1 MPVTRIVDH
10 LMEFKNSQEMEE
22 YIYLDPKQLK
32 LTDIP
37 RNRSPFQDAYIF
49 IVGGGNYIEYQNL
62 VDYAK
67 VLLSNYYDIAK
78 FVFNCYCITAK
89 NNSW

>member
-1 MPVTRIVDH
+1 
-10 LMEFKNSQEMEE
+10 MEFKNSQEMEE
-22 YIYLDPKQLK
+22 YHYLDPKQLK

-37 RNRSPFQDAYIF
+37 RNRSPFQDAVVF

-67 VLLSNYYDIAK
+67 VILKKI
-78 FVFNCYCITAK
+78 VFLYLVT
-89 NNSW
+89 